1 MVIFYA
7 SLGVFIEQKRCIWE
21 VCMDYVDMINETVEQ
36 AVTVLSQTW
45 RYDAWLYLSLSEY
58 GWHVDHVCSDLDIA
72 IGDKMNHS
80 EGEYPLLEGVVRYP
94 SVISLHF
101 HRGASG
107 YHIDNIQASLMHP
120 LTDAKGHTFGAF
132 VGLAKR
138 GVSADYNRAIP
149 ILSVFAEFIML
160 NRELIKNQGF
170 IKNQRE
176 KALAVAKED
185 VLTRVCNRRGWE
197 DNILRVKGQMA
208 RRRYTHGILVLDI
221 NGMKAINDTK
231 GHEAGDAYL
240 VSFTDVVRQR
250 LRDGDVFARLGGDE
264 FVILAYDTDYNGVDR
279 LMVDLEKSF
288 TQNGISCAMGACVF
302 DNPDGFDAA
311 LNRAD
316 IKMFESKKKA
326 KVALKADL
334 AVSERLLLKGNVDT
348 KAVG

>member
-1 MVIFYA
+1 
-7 SLGVFIEQKRCIWE
+7 
-21 VCMDYVDMINETVEQ
+21 
-36 AVTVLSQTW
+36 
-45 RYDAWLYLSLSEY
+45 
-58 GWHVDHVCSDLDIA
+58 
-72 IGDKMNHS
+72 
-80 EGEYPLLEGVVRYP
+80 
-94 SVISLHF
+94 
-101 HRGASG
+101 
-107 YHIDNIQASLMHP
+107 
-120 LTDAKGHTFGAF
+120 
-132 VGLAKR
+132 
-138 GVSADYNRAIP
+138 
-149 ILSVFAEFIML
+149 
-160 NRELIKNQGF
+160 
-170 IKNQRE
+170 
-176 KALAVAKED
+176 
-185 VLTRVCNRRGWE
+185 
-197 DNILRVKGQMA
+197 MA

-326 KVALKADL
+326 KVALKADV

>member
-1 MVIFYA
+1 
-7 SLGVFIEQKRCIWE
+7 VFIEQKRCIWE
-21 VCMDYVDMINETVEQ
+21 ACMDYVDMINETVEQ
-36 AVTVLSQTW
+36 AVTVLNQTW

-101 HRGASG
+101 NRGASG

-120 LTDAKGHTFGAF
+120 LTDAKGSTFGAF

-149 ILSVFAEFIML
+149 ILSVFAEFIMV
-160 NRELIKNQGF
+160 NRELIKSQGL
-170 IKNQRE
+170 IKSQRE

-185 VLTRVCNRRGWE
+185 VLTRICNRRGWE
-197 DNILRVKGQMA
+197 DNVLRIKGQMA

-316 IKMFESKKKA
+316 IKMFESKKKG
-326 KVALKADL
+326 
-334 AVSERLLLKGNVDT
+334 KGCPKSRRSSKRTLTV
-348 KAVG
+348 KG